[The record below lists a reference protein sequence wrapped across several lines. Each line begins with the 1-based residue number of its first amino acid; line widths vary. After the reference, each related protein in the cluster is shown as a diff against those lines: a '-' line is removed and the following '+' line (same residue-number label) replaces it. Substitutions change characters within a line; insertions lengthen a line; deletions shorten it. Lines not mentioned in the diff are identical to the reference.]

1 MKLKYYLRGTGV
13 GIILTA
19 IVFSIVN
26 PRQELSD
33 DEIIR
38 RATGLGMVM
47 KDEDNPSLDKLINE
61 MKPSAAEAVT
71 TQDSEGTDNVD
82 TEATVTAAPDDNMQ
96 PEDLEDI
103 DEKNYEDKLAQHE
116 PENEAVED
124 LQPEEEIEVEEI
136 SFTIERGMSSIAV
149 ANLLE
154 KIGLVD
160 DADSFNEYIVAQ
172 GKAAVIRTGS
182 FSLPKGS
189 SYQEIM
195 DVITK
200 K

>member
-19 IVFSIVN
+19 IVFSIAN

>member
-19 IVFSIVN
+19 IVFSIAN
-26 PRQELSD
+26 PRQELSV

>member
-103 DEKNYEDKLAQHE
+103 DEKNNEDKLAQHE

-124 LQPEEEIEVEEI
+124 FQPEEEIEAEEI

>member
-19 IVFSIVN
+19 IVFSIAN

-103 DEKNYEDKLAQHE
+103 DEKNNEDKLAQHE

-124 LQPEEEIEVEEI
+124 LQPEEEIEAEEI

>member
-103 DEKNYEDKLAQHE
+103 DEKNNEDKLAQHE

-124 LQPEEEIEVEEI
+124 LQPEEEIEAEEI